1 MVAARSAKLECPSV
15 KAATKAAASLVADLM
30 VSVPDQ
36 GDHQEIIRRSSGDH
50 QEIIRRSSG
59 DHQEIIRRSSGDHQE
74 IIRRSS
80 GDHQAS

>member
-36 GDHQEIIRRSSGDH
+36 GDHQEIIRRSSGVM
-50 QEIIRRSSG
+50 RR
-59 DHQEIIRRSSGDHQE
+59 HE
-74 IIRRSS
+74 
-80 GDHQAS
+80 AS